1 MDPIIRIDEINNKI
15 LQALIIDARAKLK
28 DIAKECN
35 ISTVSVINRIKHLK
49 DLGVITNGT
58 IFADPE
64 TTLKN
69 QQIRA
74 TIGMELDW
82 NQEKKINKLIQE
94 ETELIEFSRSVGK
107 FDLCALVQTKSIAE
121 LNKIIYRLKKQSGA
135 RKITAMIWA
144 MPYINFENIDFQP
157 MELERNGQT

>member
-1 MDPIIRIDEINNKI
+1 MDPTIRIDEINNKI
-15 LQALIIDARAKLK
+15 LHGLLQDARAKLK

-35 ISTVSVINRIKHLK
+35 ISPVSVLNRIKHLK
-49 DLGVITNGT
+49 DLGLITKGT

-74 TIGMELDW
+74 TIGIELDW
-82 NQEKKINKLIQE
+82 NQEQQISKLIQE
-94 ETELIEFSRSVGK
+94 ETELIEFSRSIGK
-107 FDLCALVQTKSIAE
+107 FDLVALVQTKSIAE

-135 RKITAMIWA
+135 IKITVMIWS
-144 MPYINFENIDFQP
+144 MPYINFENIDLQP
-157 MELERNGQT
+157 TELNRNGQT